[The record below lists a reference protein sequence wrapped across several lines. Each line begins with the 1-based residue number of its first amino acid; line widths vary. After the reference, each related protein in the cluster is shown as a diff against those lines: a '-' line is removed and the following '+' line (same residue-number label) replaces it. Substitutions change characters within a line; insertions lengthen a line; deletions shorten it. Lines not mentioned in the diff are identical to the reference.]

1 MGSKHWSQADKQAL
15 AALYPET
22 SNEVLGRVFG
32 KSPKA
37 IGLMARS
44 LGVCKSARYMAEEV
58 PRIKPGQEPWN
69 KGQSFDPGGRS
80 VETRFKPGRAA
91 CEAAN
96 YKPIGSLRI
105 TKDGYLEQKTTDD
118 PLIVP
123 ARRWVALHRLVW
135 ERENGPVPNGHIV
148 VFRPGMH
155 TTEPDQITADR
166 VECITRAENMRRN
179 TYHRYGPEVAKLVQ
193 LRGAINR
200 QIRKREKEQNHE
212 HH

>member
-58 PRIKPGQEPWN
+58 PRIKPGQTPWN
-69 KGQSFDPGGRS
+69 KGISFDPGGRS
-80 VETRFKPGRAA
+80 AATRFQPGRPAS
-91 CEAAN
+91 EASN
-96 YKPIGSLRI
+96 YKPIGSLRV
-105 TKDGYLEQKTTDD
+105 TKDGYLEQKVTDD
-118 PLIVP
+118 ASLAP

-135 ERENGPVPNGHIV
+135 EREHGAVPPGHIV
-148 VFRPGMH
+148 VFRHGMR
-155 TTEPDQITADR
+155 TTNPDQITADR
-166 VECITRAENMRRN
+166 LECITRSENMQRN
-179 TYHRYGPEVAKLVQ
+179 TCHRYGPEVAKLVQ

-212 HH
+212 HQ

>member
-58 PRIKPGQEPWN
+58 PRIKPGQAPWN
-69 KGQSFDPGGRS
+69 KGISLDPGGRS
-80 VETRFKPGRAA
+80 VETRFKPG
-91 CEAAN
+91 N
-96 YKPIGSLRI
+96 KPQTWLPIGS
-105 TKDGYLEQKTTDD
+105 TKLDKQGN
-118 PLIVP
+118 LICKVSDTGDKRADWIP
-123 ARRWVALHRLVW
+123 AHRLAWVAA
-135 ERENGPVPNGHIV
+135 NGPVPPGHIV

>member
-15 AALYPET
+15 AALYPDT

-37 IGLMARS
+37 IGLMART
-44 LGVCKSARYMAEEV
+44 LGVCKSERYMAEEV
-58 PRIKPGQEPWN
+58 PRIKPGQTQWN
-69 KGQSFDPGGRS
+69 KGFSFDPGGRS
-80 VETRFKPGRAA
+80 VETRFKSGNKPQTWLPVGSTKLDKEGNLVRKVSDTGDKRADW
-91 CEAAN
+91 
-96 YKPIGSLRI
+96 I
-105 TKDGYLEQKTTDD
+105 
-118 PLIVP
+118 P
-123 ARRWVALHRLVW
+123 AHRLAWVAA
-135 ERENGPVPNGHIV
+135 NGPVPPGHIV
-148 VFRPGMH
+148 IFRPGMH
-155 TTEPDQITADR
+155 TTDPEQITADR

-212 HH
+212 HQ

>member
-32 KSPKA
+32 KSPTA

-58 PRIKPGQEPWN
+58 PRIKPGQQPWN

-80 VETRFKPGRAA
+80 AETRFKSG
-91 CEAAN
+91 N
-96 YKPIGSLRI
+96 KPQTWLPVGSTKLD
-105 TKDGYLEQKTTDD
+105 KDGN
-118 PLIVP
+118 LICKVSDTGDKRADWVP
-123 ARRWVALHRLVW
+123 VHRLAWVAA
-135 ERENGPVPNGHIV
+135 NGPVPPGHIV

-155 TTEPDQITADR
+155 TTDPGQITADR
-166 VECITRAENMRRN
+166 VECISRAENMRRN
-179 TYHRYGPEVAKLVQ
+179 TYHRYGPEVAKLIQ

-212 HH
+212 YQ

>member
-1 MGSKHWSQADKQAL
+1 MGSKHWSPEDKKAL
-15 AALYPET
+15 AALYPDT

-32 KSPKA
+32 RPPKA

-44 LGVCKSARYMAEEV
+44 LGVRKSERYMAEEV
-58 PRIKPGQEPWN
+58 PRIKPGQAPWN
-69 KGQSFDPGGRS
+69 KGISFDPGGRS
-80 VETRFKPGRAA
+80 AATRFQHGRPAS
-91 CEAAN
+91 ESSN
-96 YKPIGSLRI
+96 YKPIGSLRV
-105 TKDGYLEQKTTDD
+105 TKDGYLEQKVTDD
-118 PLIVP
+118 ASLAP

-135 ERENGPVPNGHIV
+135 EQEHGAVPPGHIV
-148 VFRPGMH
+148 VFRQGMH

-212 HH
+212 HQ